1 MSNPTEWDINGGNF
15 NKPVEFLETIKEN
28 DAKINWSIAT
38 DPDLQ
43 VSDEMLEILEK
54 EAVMEETPTANL
66 MDGETVIPKGYIE
79 SLKSL
84 TPEPLPTKKKSK
96 RINPDAL
103 PVLYTAVALVS
114 ILMISSFV
122 VSFSGIYEVSAWT
135 GLPQVIQW
143 LPALFIDAAILAY
156 TISLVVFKARGE
168 STWRTLAGLAGFA
181 MVSVVANVAHTVS
194 FWEGNL
200 TDFRS
205 WIGVGITAA
214 APIAVLL
221 ASEEI
226 TRLAFDSE

>member
-1 MSNPTEWDINGGNF
+1 MENNKTEWDIAGGNF
-15 NKPVEFLETIKEN
+15 NKPVEFAETIN
-28 DAKINWSIAT
+28 TDINKNGVDSYTQIPPVIIEA
-38 DPDLQ
+38 PK
-43 VSDEMLEILEK
+43 LE
-54 EAVMEETPTANL
+54 
-66 MDGETVIPKGYIE
+66 
-79 SLKSL
+79 
-84 TPEPLPTKKKSK
+84 KKKSK

-114 ILMISSFV
+114 ILMISSFTA
-122 VSFSGIYEVSAWT
+122 SFTGIHEVSAWT
-135 GLPQVIQW
+135 GLPAILQW

-168 STWRTLAGLAGFA
+168 STWRTLAGLTGFA
-181 MVSVVANVAHTVS
+181 LVSVIANVAHTLS
-194 FWEGNL
+194 FWNGQL

-226 TRLAFDSE
+226 TRLAFDKE

>member
-1 MSNPTEWDINGGNF
+1 
-15 NKPVEFLETIKEN
+15 
-28 DAKINWSIAT
+28 
-38 DPDLQ
+38 
-43 VSDEMLEILEK
+43 
-54 EAVMEETPTANL
+54 MEETPTANL

-135 GLPQVIQW
+135 GLPTILQW
-143 LPALFIDAAILAY
+143 LPAFFIDAAILAY

-168 STWRTLAGLAGFA
+168 STWRTLLGLTGFA
-181 MVSVVANVAHTVS
+181 LMSVIANVAHTLNYWNGS
-194 FWEGNL
+194 I
-200 TDFRS
+200 TDYRG
-205 WIGVGITAA
+205 WIGVAITAA

-226 TRLAFDSE
+226 TRLAFEKE

>member
-1 MSNPTEWDINGGNF
+1 MENKTEWDIAGGNF
-15 NKPVEFLETIKEN
+15 NKPVDFAETIKKDGVDFINDKLEEN
-28 DAKINWSIAT
+28 SVDK
-38 DPDLQ
+38 LQ
-43 VSDEMLEILEK
+43 TIPPVIIEK
-54 EAVMEETPTANL
+54 PV
-66 MDGETVIPKGYIE
+66 
-79 SLKSL
+79 
-84 TPEPLPTKKKSK
+84 KKKSN

-114 ILMISSFV
+114 ILMIASFT

-135 GLPQVIQW
+135 GLPLILQW

-168 STWRTLAGLAGFA
+168 STWRTLAGLTGFA
-181 MVSVVANVAHTVS
+181 LVSVIANVAHTLS
-194 FWEGNL
+194 FWDGQL

-226 TRLAFDSE
+226 TRLAFDKE

>member
-1 MSNPTEWDINGGNF
+1 MENKQTEWDIAGGNF
-15 NKPVEFLETIKEN
+15 NKPVDFPETINEE
-28 DAKINWSIAT
+28 DARIGWSLAT

-43 VSDEMLEILEK
+43 ISEEVLNSMNEEKQKPVEVTEPLKESLEK
-54 EAVMEETPTANL
+54 P
-66 MDGETVIPKGYIE
+66 
-79 SLKSL
+79 
-84 TPEPLPTKKKSK
+84 KSK
-96 RINPDAL
+96 SQRINPDSL

-114 ILMISSFV
+114 LLMISSFV

-135 GLPQVIQW
+135 GLPVVLQW
-143 LPALFIDAAILAY
+143 LPSLFIDAAILAY

-168 STWRTLAGLAGFA
+168 STWRTLAGLTGFA
-181 MVSVVANVAHTVS
+181 MVSVVANVAHTLS
-194 FWEGNL
+194 FWDGQL

-226 TRLAFDSE
+226 TRLAFDKE

>member
-1 MSNPTEWDINGGNF
+1 MENKQTEWDIAGGNF
-15 NKPVEFLETIKEN
+15 NKPVEFPETINEE
-28 DAKINWSIAT
+28 DARIGWSLAT

-43 VSDEMLEILEK
+43 ISEEVLNNMNEEKPVEVAAKSQETLEK
-54 EAVMEETPTANL
+54 
-66 MDGETVIPKGYIE
+66 PKA
-79 SLKSL
+79 
-84 TPEPLPTKKKSK
+84 KSK

-103 PVLYTAVALVS
+103 PVLYTAVGLVTL
-114 ILMISSFV
+114 LMVSSFV

-135 GLPQVIQW
+135 GLPVELQW

-168 STWRTLAGLAGFA
+168 STWRTLAGLTGFA
-181 MVSVVANVAHTVS
+181 LVSVVANVAHTLS
-194 FWEGNL
+194 FWDGQL

-226 TRLAFDSE
+226 TRLAFDKE